1 VLVVIIT
8 NINDS
13 NITNLRVNIMYDLI
27 IVGGGLAGITA
38 AIYAARK
45 EMNFIIISP
54 EFGGEIA
61 NTPYV
66 ENWPGIKTI
75 SGMDL
80 AQNYIEHMKSLN
92 VKIVEDF
99 VTEVAKNGETFTV
112 KTYGDT
118 FESKTILWAT
128 GSKYRELKVPGEEQ
142 FKGRGV
148 TYCSTCDGPLFKN
161 KTVAVV
167 GAGNNGL
174 TSAIYM
180 SNIAKKVYIIN
191 KNPVLK
197 GDPILAE
204 KLLNNKNVE
213 IINNARV
220 KEIKGDK
227 LVRSAIIMTPEGEK
241 EIIMDGVI
249 INVGYVPIT
258 EPIKNVVE
266 LDQLGYVAVDNKKM
280 TKVQGFFAAGDVV
293 NNPYK
298 QLVVSAS
305 DGCTAALGAFD
316 YLSMK
321 K

>member
-1 VLVVIIT
+1 
-8 NINDS
+8 
-13 NITNLRVNIMYDLI
+13 MYDLI

-45 EMNFIIISP
+45 DMNFIIISP

-61 NTPYV
+61 NTPTV
-66 ENWPGIKTI
+66 ENWPGIKSI
-75 SGMDL
+75 NGIEL
-80 AQNYIEHMKSLN
+80 AENYVEHMKSLN
-92 VKIVEDF
+92 VKVVENF
-99 VTEVAKNGETFTV
+99 VTEVKKQDDNFIV
-112 KTYGDT
+112 NTYEGT
-118 FESKTILWAT
+118 YESKTIIWAT
-128 GSKYRELKVPGEEQ
+128 GSRYRELKVPGEEQ

-148 TYCSTCDGPLFKN
+148 TYCSTCDGPLYKN
-161 KTVAVV
+161 KMVAVV

-180 SNIAKKVYIIN
+180 ANIAKKVYLLN
-191 KNPVLK
+191 KNPQLK

-204 KLLNNKNVE
+204 KLLNNPKVE
-213 IINNARV
+213 IMNNTRV

-227 LVRSAIIMTPEGEK
+227 KVTSLITMDDK
-241 EIIMDGVI
+241 EIVVDGVI

-258 EPIKNVVE
+258 DPIKDIVE
-266 LDQLGYVAVDNKKM
+266 LDSSGHVAVDNKNM
-280 TKVQGFFAAGDVV
+280 TKVPGFFATGDVV

-298 QLVVSAS
+298 QLVISAS
-305 DGCTAALGAFD
+305 DGCKAALGVFD

>member
-1 VLVVIIT
+1 MLTTIK
-8 NINDS
+8 
-13 NITNLRVNIMYDLI
+13 VNNMYDLI

-61 NTPYV
+61 NTPSV
-66 ENWPGIKTI
+66 ENWPGIKSM
-75 SGMDL
+75 SGMEL
-80 AQNYIEHMKSLN
+80 AQSYVDHMKSLN
-92 VKIVEDF
+92 VNIVEDF
-99 VTEVAKNGETFTV
+99 VTEVQKVEDHFIV
-112 KTYGDT
+112 KTYEKT
-118 FESKTILWAT
+118 FETKTLLWAT
-128 GSKYRELKVPGEEQ
+128 GSKYRELQVPGEEQ

-180 SNIAKKVYIIN
+180 ANIAKKVYLIN
-191 KNPVLK
+191 KNPALK

-204 KLLNNKNVE
+204 KLTNNANVE
-213 IINNARV
+213 IVNNARV

-227 LVRSAIIMTPEGEK
+227 LVRSIIITTPEDEK
-241 EIIMDGVI
+241 EIGMDGVI

-258 EPIKNVVE
+258 EPIKNIVE
-266 LDQLGYVAVDNKKM
+266 LDSFGYVAVDQKKM
-280 TKVQGFFAAGDVV
+280 TPVPGLFAAGDVV

-298 QLVVSAS
+298 QLVISAG
-305 DGCTAALGAFD
+305 DGCTAALGVFD
-316 YLSMK
+316 YLSTK

>member
-1 VLVVIIT
+1 
-8 NINDS
+8 
-13 NITNLRVNIMYDLI
+13 MYDLI
-27 IVGGGLAGITA
+27 IVGGGLAGVTA

-45 EMNFIIISP
+45 EMNFLIISP
-54 EFGGEIA
+54 EFGGEIS

-75 SGMDL
+75 SGRDL
-80 AQNYIEHMKSLN
+80 ADNYVEHMKSLN

-99 VTEVAKNGETFTV
+99 VTNVEQNNETFKVTTYGETFET
-112 KTYGDT
+112 KTL
-118 FESKTILWAT
+118 IWAT
-128 GSKYRELKVPGEEQ
+128 GSKYRELQVPGEEQ

-148 TYCSTCDGPLFKN
+148 TYCSTCDGPLFKG
-161 KTVAVV
+161 KTVAIV

-180 SNIAKKVYIIN
+180 ANIASKVYLIN

-204 KLLNNKNVE
+204 KLTNNSNVE
-213 IINNARV
+213 IIHNARI

-227 LVRSAIIMTPEGEK
+227 LVRSAIITTPDGEK
-241 EIIMDGVI
+241 EIAMEGVI

-258 EPIKNVVE
+258 EPIKNVVA
-266 LDQLGYVAVDNKKM
+266 LDQFGYVSVDSKKM
-280 TKVQGFFAAGDVV
+280 TQTKGLFAAGDVV

>member
-1 VLVVIIT
+1 MEY
-8 NINDS
+8 NIENK
-13 NITNLRVNIMYDLI
+13 VNEMYDLI

-66 ENWPGIKTI
+66 ENWPGVKSIG
-75 SGMDL
+75 GMEL
-80 AQNYIEHMKSLN
+80 AQNYVEHMKSLN

-99 VTEVAKNGETFTV
+99 VTEVHKDGEYFSI
-112 KTYGDT
+112 KTYNDT
-118 FESKTILWAT
+118 FQTKTVIWAT

-174 TSAIYM
+174 TSTIYM
-180 SNIAKKVYIIN
+180 SNIAKKVYLIN
-191 KNPVLK
+191 KNPRLK

-204 KLLNNKNVE
+204 KIINDSNVE
-213 IINNARV
+213 ILNESRV
-220 KEIKGDK
+220 KEIHGDK
-227 LVRSAIIMTPEGEK
+227 IVKRITVTINGEEK
-241 EIIMDGVI
+241 ELDVDGVI
-249 INVGYVPIT
+249 INVGYIPIT
-258 EPIKNVVE
+258 DLIKDIVT
-266 LDQLGYVAVDNKKM
+266 LDALGYVPVGQNKM
-280 TKVQGFFAAGDVV
+280 TSVNGFFAAGDVV
-293 NNPYK
+293 NNPSK
-298 QLVVSAS
+298 QLVISAS
-305 DGCTAALGAFD
+305 DGCIATLGAFD

>member
-1 VLVVIIT
+1 
-8 NINDS
+8 
-13 NITNLRVNIMYDLI
+13 MYDMI

-45 EMNFIIISP
+45 EMNFLIISP

-66 ENWPGIKTI
+66 ENWPGIQHMN
-75 SGMDL
+75 GMEL
-80 AQNYIEHMKSLN
+80 AQNYVEHMKSLN
-92 VKIVEDF
+92 VNIMEDF
-99 VTEVAKNGETFTV
+99 VTEVKKEGETFKV
-112 KTYGDT
+112 KTYNGT
-118 FESKTILWAT
+118 FEAKTVLWAT

-191 KNPVLK
+191 KNPALK
-197 GDPILAE
+197 GDAILAE
-204 KLLNNKNVE
+204 KLLGNEKVE

-220 KEIKGDK
+220 KEIHGEK
-227 LVRSAIIMTPEGEK
+227 LVNAITITVPEGEQK
-241 EIIMDGVI
+241 IALEGVI
-249 INVGYVPIT
+249 VNVGYVPIT
-258 EPIKNVVE
+258 DPIKGVVS
-266 LDQLGYVAVDNKKM
+266 LDALGYVSVDPRKM
-280 TKVQGFFAAGDVV
+280 TSVKGLFAAGDVV

-298 QLVVSAS
+298 QLVISAG
-305 DGCTAALGAFD
+305 DGCTAALGVFD

>member
-1 VLVVIIT
+1 
-8 NINDS
+8 
-13 NITNLRVNIMYDLI
+13 MYDLI

-45 EMNFIIISP
+45 EMNFLIISP

-66 ENWPGIKTI
+66 ENWPGEKHIG
-75 SGMDL
+75 GMEL
-80 AQNYIEHMKSLN
+80 AQKYVEHMKSLN
-92 VKIVEDF
+92 VNIVEDF
-99 VTEVAKNGETFTV
+99 VTEVKKENDKFII
-112 KTYGDT
+112 KTYEKI
-118 FESKTILWAT
+118 FESKTVIWAT
-128 GSKYRELKVPGEEQ
+128 GSKYRELKVPGEEK

-161 KTVAVV
+161 KNVAIV

-180 SNIAKKVYIIN
+180 SSIANKVYLIN
-191 KNPVLK
+191 KNPTIK

-204 KLLNNKNVE
+204 KLINNQKVE
-213 IINNARV
+213 IIHNARV
-220 KEIKGDK
+220 KEIRGEK
-227 LVRSAIIMTPEGEK
+227 LVRSIIITTPEGEK
-241 EIIMDGVI
+241 ELDVEGVI
-249 INVGYVPIT
+249 VNVGYIPIT
-258 EPIKNVVE
+258 EQIKDLVN
-266 LDQLGYVAVDNKKM
+266 LDALGYVSVDQKKM
-280 TKVQGFFAAGDVV
+280 TVVPGLFAAGDVV

-298 QLVVSAS
+298 QLVISAG
-305 DGCTAALGAFD
+305 DGCTAALGAYD